1 MPMDQKIASKRE
13 LEKKGVNPVPPGK
26 YLLHFG
32 SGQSKE
38 GNEAFGKND
47 SDGGGIKSKPL

>member
-13 LEKKGVNPVPPGK
+13 LEKKGINPVPPGK

-38 GNEAFGKND
+38 GKEAFGKND